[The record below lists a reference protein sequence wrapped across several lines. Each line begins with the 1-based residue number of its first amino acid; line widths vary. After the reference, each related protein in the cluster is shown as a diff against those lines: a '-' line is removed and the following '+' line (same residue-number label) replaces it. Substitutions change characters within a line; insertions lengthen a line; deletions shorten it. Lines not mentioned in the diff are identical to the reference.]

1 MGLIKKLTQKLS
13 TGDNGPPSGGSA
25 RGHSASE
32 GVDLPDL
39 EAKTGTGNTAKEVGS
54 SEMQAANFLW
64 TKKAKVLVI
73 LG

>member
-1 MGLIKKLTQKLS
+1 M
-13 TGDNGPPSGGSA
+13 GDNEPPAGASA

-32 GVDLPDL
+32 GVDLPEL
-39 EAKTGTGNTAKEVGS
+39 EARTDMGNAAKEAGS

-64 TKKAKVLVI
+64 TKKAKLLVI